1 MNRPDRFLFGAP
13 GSPTGQQS
21 AGRFIELRFQKELR
35 ECRVSLVSTAVIQ
48 AYLCIAGQFQLAGP
62 ATVIDKRHHAHLGI
76 DVRHDANGPPRFD
89 VAVEMSEFSL
99 VSVKRVFAFI
109 AGLAQRLI
117 SNGPDLAGS
126 QVTDVAELTPAIA
139 RQIFAPARDI
149 QTSPH
154 AGSGASSGDVDAV
167 STVRE

>member
-1 MNRPDRFLFGAP
+1 MNAMHAVSPGPTWRRRRKLKIGSSTGPVVLDRRAR
-13 GSPTGQQS
+13 GSMA
-21 AGRFIELRFQKELR
+21 AGL
-35 ECRVSLVSTAVIQ
+35 
-48 AYLCIAGQFQLAGP
+48 

-139 RQIFAPARDI
+139 RQI
-149 QTSPH
+149 
-154 AGSGASSGDVDAV
+154 
-167 STVRE
+167 